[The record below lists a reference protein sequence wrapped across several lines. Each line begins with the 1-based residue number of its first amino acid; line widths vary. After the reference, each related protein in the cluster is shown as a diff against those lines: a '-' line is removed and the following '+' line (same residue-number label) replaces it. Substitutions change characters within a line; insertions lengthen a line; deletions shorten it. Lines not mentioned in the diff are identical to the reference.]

1 MKQISRTSRFKKD
14 VKMMQKRGKLFT
26 VFKKII
32 QDLSEGKPLSE
43 RYRDHK
49 LTGNYVGTRECHVGP
64 DWLLIYE
71 VT

>member
-1 MKQISRTSRFKKD
+1 
-14 VKMMQKRGKLFT
+14 MMQKRGKLFT